1 MALNSNQKLVTVKAY
16 SRGEPIPLDES
27 SVFETYA
34 LAETYASTNP
44 TAYAG
49 QLVTALSGTQYKT
62 YVLQTNEEVD
72 LHFQKLVRILLL
84 NGKHS
89 NN

>member
-27 SVFETYA
+27 SVFESYA

-49 QLVTALSGTQYKT
+49 QLVTALSGTKYKT
-62 YVLQTNEEVD
+62 YVLQTNEEGG
-72 LHFQKLVRILLL
+72 FKLSEASMNPSIEWQTF
-84 NGKHS
+84 
-89 NN
+89 

>member
-27 SVFETYA
+27 SVFETYE

-49 QLVTALSGTQYKT
+49 QLVTALSGTKYKT
-62 YVLQTNEEVD
+62 YVLQTNEEGGFT
-72 LHFQKLVRILLL
+72 LSEASMNPSIEWQTF
-84 NGKHS
+84 
-89 NN
+89 